1 MTFGLIY
8 THLTSFYSGCLRKAW
23 YTKFAE
29 VRGGRIKNEKK
40 KCNTSLSVLIGA
52 LCIATSHIKLQSN
65 VRGKLSQKAGFT
77 T

>member
-29 VRGGRIKNEKK
+29 VRGSRIKK
-40 KCNTSLSVLIGA
+40 KCNTSLPVLIGA

>member
-8 THLTSFYSGCLRKAW
+8 THLTSFHSGCLRKAW

-29 VRGGRIKNEKK
+29 VRGSRIKKK

>member
-29 VRGGRIKNEKK
+29 VRGSRIIKIK